1 VSHAFYRK
9 WRPTTFQEVVGQ
21 EHVTQTLRNAVVH
34 SRIVHAYLFSGP
46 RGTGKTSTARILA
59 KAVNCLGESDSK
71 PCNQCAMCQAMDEGR
86 AIDLIEID
94 AASHTGVD
102 DIRDLRDKI
111 SFAPAEASY
120 KFYII
125 DEVHMLSTSAFNAL
139 LKTLEE
145 PPPHAVLVLAT
156 TEPHKIPATVLSRC
170 QRFDFRPIPL
180 TAMIERLRG
189 IADQEGLPV
198 EDGALELIAQQATGS
213 MRDAESLLDQ
223 IASFGGPEITL
234 EQVQTMLGTT
244 SSQAVKE
251 LVDHLA
257 ARDVAAGLTKIGHV
271 VADGADPRQ
280 LNKELLERLR
290 GLLLL
295 KTTSHGPAD
304 LTEDQ
309 RDEMSLQAEHFS
321 LQDLVNTIKVFSQAA
336 LDVKGSAQPQ
346 LPLELAF
353 VEALLARP
361 SDDVP
366 QSRAAHEPRKE
377 SPTPPQKSP
386 APVAEPAVEANTGT
400 SPPETGADGE
410 VGQKSEPAPIV
421 EGSGDEV
428 LASLQ
433 DRWSEIAAAIDQ
445 ESMHIAAIVR
455 DCRPVS
461 FEDDTLVLQARS
473 HFHREKLESDRA
485 RTLVEDAIGKLLGRP
500 CRVRC
505 TLANEKS
512 EQPAPDTDLQGL
524 AEDPLI
530 KAGLDLG
537 GKIGTIE

>member
-1 VSHAFYRK
+1 
-9 WRPTTFQEVVGQ
+9 
-21 EHVTQTLRNAVVH
+21 
-34 SRIVHAYLFSGP
+34 
-46 RGTGKTSTARILA
+46 
-59 KAVNCLGESDSK
+59 
-71 PCNQCAMCQAMDEGR
+71 M
-86 AIDLIEID
+86 ID
-94 AASHTGVD
+94 
-102 DIRDLRDKI
+102 
-111 SFAPAEASY
+111 
-120 KFYII
+120 
-125 DEVHMLSTSAFNAL
+125 
-139 LKTLEE
+139 
-145 PPPHAVLVLAT
+145 
-156 TEPHKIPATVLSRC
+156 
-170 QRFDFRPIPL
+170 
-180 TAMIERLRG
+180 RLRG
-189 IADQEGLPV
+189 IATREGLPV

-223 IASFGGPEITL
+223 VASFGGPEITL

-257 ARDVAAGLTKIGHV
+257 AQDVAAGLTKIGHV

-309 RDEMSLQAEHFS
+309 REEMSLQAQHFS
-321 LQDLVNTIKVFSQAA
+321 LHDLVNTIKVFSQAA
-336 LDVKGSAQPQ
+336 LDVRGSAQPQ

-361 SDDVP
+361 SDEVP
-366 QSRAAHEPRKE
+366 QSRAAQKPRRE
-377 SPTPPQKSP
+377 SQAPPKKPP
-386 APVAEPAVEANTGT
+386 AAVAEPAAEPNAETP
-400 SPPETGADGE
+400 PPESGANAE
-410 VGQKSEPAPIV
+410 VEQDSEPSAII
-421 EGSGDEV
+421 EGSSDEV

-433 DRWSEIAAAIDQ
+433 DRWSEIAAAIEQ

-461 FEDDTLVLQARS
+461 FQDDTLVLEARS
-473 HFHREKLESDRA
+473 PFHREKLESDRA
-485 RTLVEDAIGKLLGRP
+485 RSLVEDAIGKLLGRP

-537 GKIGTIE
+537 GKIGTIK

>member
-9 WRPTTFQEVVGQ
+9 WRPSTFQEVVGQ
-21 EHVTQTLRNAVVH
+21 EHITQTLHNAVVH

-59 KAVNCLGESDSK
+59 KAVNCLSASDSK

-111 SFAPAEASY
+111 SYAPAEASY

-145 PPPHAVLVLAT
+145 PPPHAILVLAT

-180 TAMIERLRG
+180 TAMIDRLRG
-189 IADQEGLPV
+189 IAAQEGLPV
-198 EDGALELIAQQATGS
+198 EDGALELIAQQSTGS

-223 IASFGGPEITL
+223 VASFGGPEITL
-234 EQVQTMLGTT
+234 EQVQMMLGTT

-309 RDEMSLQAEHFS
+309 REEMALQAQHFS
-321 LQDLVNTIKVFSQAA
+321 LHDLVNTIKVFSQAA

-353 VEALLARP
+353 VEALLARA

-366 QSRAAHEPRKE
+366 QSRAVHEPRKE
-377 SPTPPQKSP
+377 SPTPPKKSP
-386 APVAEPAVEANTGT
+386 APVAEPAVETNTET
-400 SPPETGADGE
+400 SSPESGADGE
-410 VGQKSEPAPIV
+410 VGQESEPAPIV

-433 DRWSEIAAAIDQ
+433 DRWSEIVAAVN
-445 ESMHIAAIVR
+445 EGSMHTAAIVR
-455 DCRPVS
+455 DCRPAS
-461 FEDDTLVLQARS
+461 IENDTLVLEARS

-485 RTLVEDAIGKLLGRP
+485 RTLVEDAIGKLVGRP
-500 CRVRC
+500 CHVRC
-505 TLANEKS
+505 ALVNEKS
-512 EQPAPDTDLQGL
+512 GSPASDTDLQGL
-524 AEDPLI
+524 AEDPMI

-537 GKIGTIE
+537 GKIGTIK